1 MREQGI
7 SLKGIGLSSL
17 LLPWALKFLWAP
29 LVDRTRG
36 GFLGPRRSWIIPL
49 HILSMVV
56 LGCIAFAD
64 PTVSLSWVLLGVLAI
79 NACASTH
86 DIATDGLAVEMLKP
100 EERGLANGIQVGAYR
115 LGMILGGGVLL
126 FLATLGWRN
135 AFFVMCACMG
145 VALMPIA
152 LYSKHRLRSPSPST
166 RLALAGYFKHNHAWT
181 WVLVIILFKGLDSL
195 VGPMV
200 EPMMV
205 DAGYSLSTI
214 GYIRGR
220 RIRSGSGRRS
230 HRRHRCPISG
240 PNPFAHLVWR
250 LASVCCGPPDLT
262 ALNIGGLTAL
272 YIATILD
279 SLLSMATAALFT
291 AMMDRC
297 RPDQAGTDYT
307 IQASIVVCTQIGMAS
322 LAVVAEAMGCAA
334 TLQPRW
340 A

>member
-1 MREQGI
+1 MNHGRTFRFGLLISLYLSQGLPFGFFTQALPALMREQGI

-17 LLPWALKFLWAP
+17 LALPWALKFLWAP

-126 FLATLGWRN
+126 LFLATLGWRN

-152 LYSKHRLRSPSPST
+152 LYSEAPTQRSPSPST

-181 WVLVIILFKGLDSL
+181 WVLVIVLFKGLDSL

-200 EPMMV
+200 KPMMV

-214 GYIRGR
+214 GYIQGVAGSVAALVGAVIGGIGVHYLGR
-220 RIRSGSGRRS
+220 TRSLIWFG
-230 HRRHRCPISG
+230 
-240 PNPFAHLVWR
+240 ALQ
-250 LASVCCGPPDLT
+250 VCAVGLLILP
-262 ALNIGGLTAL
+262 ALIIGGLTAL

-279 SLLSMATAALFT
+279 SLLGSMARRLYS
-291 AMMDRC
+291 
-297 RPDQAGTDYT
+297 P
-307 IQASIVVCTQIGMAS
+307 
-322 LAVVAEAMGCAA
+322 
-334 TLQPRW
+334 P
-340 A
+340 

>member
-1 MREQGI
+1 MHC
-7 SLKGIGLSSL
+7 
-17 LLPWALKFLWAP
+17 FC
-29 LVDRTRG
+29 
-36 GFLGPRRSWIIPL
+36 RSHGEP
-49 HILSMVV
+49 VV
-56 LGCIAFAD
+56 
-64 PTVSLSWVLLGVLAI
+64 VLLGVLAI

-115 LGMILGGGVLL
+115 LGMILGGVLLL

-152 LYSKHRLRSPSPST
+152 LYSEAPTQRSPSPST

-181 WVLVIILFKGLDSL
+181 WVLVIVLFKGLDSL

-200 EPMMV
+200 KPMMV

-214 GYIRGR
+214 GYIQGVAGSVAALVGAVIGGIGVQYLGR
-220 RIRSGSGRRS
+220 TRSLIWFGALQVCAVGL
-230 HRRHRCPISG
+230 PIL
-240 PNPFAHLVWR
+240 P
-250 LASVCCGPPDLT
+250 

-279 SLLSMATAALFT
+279 SLLGSMATAALFT
-291 AMMDRC
+291 TMMDRC

-322 LAVVAEAMGCAA
+322 LSGFVAEAMGYAGHFA
-334 TLQPRW
+334 TTMGLSALGLVGVYLLLNRVSFGLADEATTQS
-340 A
+340 